1 MSKENNEMLKNQAK
15 EVKHHVEEL
24 SNIINGKTNVE
35 PWVVAKMER
44 ASTDL
49 SDITHYLDGEKS
61 NYRDKYSEGG
71 NVRTLTIGDAVL
83 YNDETWYVS
92 EKNGVLGI
100 KTFRQGAWGR
110 DYPFIN
116 LSELNQNTLT
126 DMYGN
131 KVSIEKMA
139 NGGGIEEPMYE
150 KNYMVSKPY
159 YYEEDGFF
167 STKEYRLN
175 TKFTDYSYAAM
186 PIYKGIMTKKEALE
200 KANAFY
206 EYVKNAKTEKEYEIL
221 VEKFKNFWNSKK
233 SDGGAVNVK
242 YAVVDD
248 NSDRVYVKSTDKDY
262 IEKKL
267 KELQEI
273 YPNDKLIVERFEN
286 NYADGGVILSLKDK
300 KYDIT
305 YTVRKS
311 PTRDDRWEV
320 VSSSPNW
327 KKDDVLEFVSKEDA
341 INNAKLSAGVL
352 KENDPEAYF
361 MRNEFADGG
370 VVVGDIFESAENKS
384 KFRIARINDDGYVI
398 KSVTY
403 PNELPEFL
411 TKSEFNR
418 FYSAGFYKKMAEGG
432 NLSAETQDKIAKL
445 QKVVDS
451 TMIPENVKEKARLE
465 IEKLRS
471 EGMSKGDKDDMTLGE
486 QDFEQRELNKSVL
499 KLIES
504 KKISTQTQFEQ
515 IVAEALTDANYHEQA
530 FKFASK
536 VDNSIKTKD
545 DWYQSKRFIGTK
557 TTREIGIQIAQ
568 MTGWNSDKITDALEF
583 ALKMKGFHNLASAL
597 KEAMMVEDDYPNRI
611 ETLTKNQEFYIKEI
625 ATRTV
630 TDQRAVTEFVKDNGL
645 TETETLNLL
654 QGLGMKKITTMDFVT
669 ALLGNKEYEQN
680 IVAFAKSNEAFKYE
694 PKKEETTKV
703 ADDRLK
709 GKHISDVS
717 TYIPQ
722 RAIEVIVTNF
732 NGKKVTLNGNDIF
745 DGIYVDNKALGLKDR
760 EVKGKE
766 IKGKGKQPKMV
777 RTQFE
782 EETFEFGN
790 GGKLEDVVFVREKVY
805 SFLNPMGYSAR
816 VEDWGNGV
824 IHIEPS
830 TTKVGN
836 NRKDF
841 FDGMQITR
849 FDNGIYEV
857 SEYQAGPGENEM
869 YIYKETKSLITALKD
884 LIKGNKRKPIKKY
897 DNGGGLEKRPNFS
910 KMTKKQLLAYAKKN
924 NIGIAPLWTKEFL
937 IEVIE
942 DTLDSRY
949 TDGGGAGIQKF
960 YWKGNKLYSNNS
972 FTGIEVTKSEDGGFN
987 VTADYGSFYQDFE
1000 PTHTE
1005 TLKQAKDYAL
1015 KEVNYTFLN
1024 KSEYEDGGKI
1034 SFDKAE
1040 IEELTAE
1047 YSNIYLY
1054 ENGKLVYKGTLPKET
1069 ADRFFAKNKAK
1080 TTIKMTDGGKLF
1092 SINPPIGRTKYSINT
1107 YDGKSTHKDGSHF
1120 IGLDSAKT
1128 KVAFNNLIK
1137 KYKADG
1143 YKEVPNVFN
1152 SLNKMADGGS
1162 VDSEIAN
1169 INNRIYNLTQ
1179 MKEVAN
1185 PDEQEYF
1192 AIQIKNLEN
1201 EKAELLAKGDKPIAA
1216 PRKRGWF
1223 FKDGGQTPA
1232 QKKKIEKVMHEF
1244 KMGTLKSSSGD
1255 KVTDK
1260 KQAIAIALSEA
1271 GLSKKADGGG
1281 VDKLI
1286 SKSEIKELVDKY
1298 GNVEILSE
1306 GKHFN
1311 FHKSIFGG
1319 KYSFQINYTMSGRDE
1334 YFSSATLKAPDTF
1347 NYTEIKIGDLSP
1359 KEASEKWKDESLK
1372 KYAKGGD
1379 TQIYV
1384 YSDDDSET
1392 GLVAEIENKKFNNLL
1407 DAKNYAKKKGYK
1419 IEIVELNYGNAY
1431 NNGGGVE
1438 NKLTKLKEEGKL
1450 VQYIDVYGNGTKY
1463 FQTIVPNK
1471 QEKGYWKRYL
1481 STNKDSLG
1489 KLQNNM
1495 LSEDDLLNL
1504 FEQQTSKKS
1513 TGGWSH
1519 KK

>member
-1 MSKENNEMLKNQAK
+1 MSKENNEMLKIQAK

-49 SDITHYLDGEKS
+49 SDITHYLDGDKS
-61 NYRDKYSEGG
+61 NFSDKYSEGG

-139 NGGGIEEPMYE
+139 NGG
-150 KNYMVSKPY
+150 
-159 YYEEDGFF
+159 
-167 STKEYRLN
+167 
-175 TKFTDYSYAAM
+175 
-186 PIYKGIMTKKEALE
+186 
-200 KANAFY
+200 
-206 EYVKNAKTEKEYEIL
+206 
-221 VEKFKNFWNSKK
+221 
-233 SDGGAVNVK
+233 
-242 YAVVDD
+242 
-248 NSDRVYVKSTDKDY
+248 
-262 IEKKL
+262 
-267 KELQEI
+267 
-273 YPNDKLIVERFEN
+273 
-286 NYADGGVILSLKDK
+286 
-300 KYDIT
+300 
-305 YTVRKS
+305 
-311 PTRDDRWEV
+311 
-320 VSSSPNW
+320 
-327 KKDDVLEFVSKEDA
+327 
-341 INNAKLSAGVL
+341 
-352 KENDPEAYF
+352 
-361 MRNEFADGG
+361 
-370 VVVGDIFESAENKS
+370 VVVGDIFESAESKE

-418 FYSAGFYKKMAEGG
+418 FYNAGFYKKMAEGD

-465 IEKLRS
+465 IEKLMKERVKS
-471 EGMSKGDKDDMTLGE
+471 ESVMGEKDRGE

-504 KKISTQTQFEQ
+504 KGISTQTQFEQ

-536 VDNSIKTKD
+536 VDKSIKTKE

-568 MTGWNSDKITDALEF
+568 MTGWNGDKITDALEF

-680 IVAFAKSNEAFKYE
+680 IVAFAKSKEAFKYE

-745 DGIYVDNKALGLKDR
+745 DGIYVDNKVLGVKDK
-760 EVKGKE
+760 EV
-766 IKGKGKQPKMV
+766 KGKGKQPKMV

-790 GGKLEDVVFVREKVY
+790 GGGVNFGSFNPKSFTLDELKDYLWNNEMWVSYFKKGQTGITAASDSKIIWDGTSNSLALKQWKDKKLTISNYGQIEVDKGDENIYMTIVVYEL
-805 SFLNPMGYSAR
+805 S
-816 VEDWGNGV
+816 GNDLPYEIRIGSKDN
-824 IHIEPS
+824 HQ
-830 TTKVGN
+830 GL
-836 NRKDF
+836 KDF
-841 FDGMQITR
+841 ANHIIDKFED
-849 FDNGIYEV
+849 
-857 SEYQAGPGENEM
+857 
-869 YIYKETKSLITALKD
+869 
-884 LIKGNKRKPIKKY
+884 
-897 DNGGGLEKRPNFS
+897 GGGLEKRPNFS
-910 KMTKKQLLAYAKKN
+910 EMTKEELLAYSKKN
-924 NIGIAPLWTKEFL
+924 NIPYAAGWTKEFL
-937 IEVIE
+937 IETIE
-942 DTLDSRY
+942 DALDSRY
-949 TDGGGAGIQKF
+949 T
-960 YWKGNKLYSNNS
+960 
-972 FTGIEVTKSEDGGFN
+972 
-987 VTADYGSFYQDFE
+987 
-1000 PTHTE
+1000 
-1005 TLKQAKDYAL
+1005 
-1015 KEVNYTFLN
+1015 
-1024 KSEYEDGGKI
+1024 DGGKI

-1040 IEELTAE
+1040 IEELTAD

-1080 TTIKMTDGGKLF
+1080 TTIKMEDGGKLF

-1143 YKEVPNVFN
+1143 YKEVPSVFN

-1201 EKAELLAKGDKPIAA
+1201 EKAELLAKGDKPVAA

-1223 FKDGGQTPA
+1223 FKDGGQTAA

-1244 KMGTLKSSSGD
+1244 KMGTLKSSLGD
-1255 KVTDK
+1255 KVTDRE
-1260 KQAIAIALSEA
+1260 QAIAIALSEA
-1271 GLSKKADGGG
+1271 GLSKKAGGGG
-1281 VDKLI
+1281 VD
-1286 SKSEIKELVDKY
+1286 
-1298 GNVEILSE
+1298 
-1306 GKHFN
+1306 
-1311 FHKSIFGG
+1311 
-1319 KYSFQINYTMSGRDE
+1319 
-1334 YFSSATLKAPDTF
+1334 
-1347 NYTEIKIGDLSP
+1347 
-1359 KEASEKWKDESLK
+1359 
-1372 KYAKGGD
+1372 D

-1392 GLVAEIENKKFNNLL
+1392 GLIAEIENKKFNNLL

-1419 IEIVELNYGNAY
+1419 IEIVELYYGNAY

-1481 STNKDSLG
+1481 STNKDTLG

-1513 TGGWSH
+1513 TSGWSH